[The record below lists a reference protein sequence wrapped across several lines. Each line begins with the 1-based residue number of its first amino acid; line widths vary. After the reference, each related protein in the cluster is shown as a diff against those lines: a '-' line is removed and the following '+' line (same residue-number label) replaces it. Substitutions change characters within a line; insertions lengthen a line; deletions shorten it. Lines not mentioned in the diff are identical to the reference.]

1 MLRKIGAVIAVAA
14 ALELGMP
21 VLGAGA
27 VSAGTVTAG
36 CSGAT
41 GGTAALVSAICS
53 SSAPIQTTRVPKT
66 TFHPG
71 PAPWLSMT

>member
-41 GGTAALVSAICS
+41 GDTTALASAIDQ
-53 SSAPIQTTRVPKT
+53 ADETTGLT
-66 TFHPG
+66 TIEVVAG
-71 PAPWLSMT
+71 CL